1 MAGEEEQAGS
11 WVVRE
16 GGTRRREENTLGLFS
31 PHWDQGSPW
40 VLCTFIMT
48 LTCLAVLARRAVQ
61 EYIITSIKEVL
72 RTHFNRVV
80 ELKVGLHGVE
90 IWTGSLGGLLVLV
103 GAGHL
108 FSSFPLLPPG
118 GHLLFLWITPQ
129 PSSSPRKPFWPQM
142 RPGLVHQMCWQSG
155 SKGL

>member
-1 MAGEEEQAGS
+1 
-11 WVVRE
+11 
-16 GGTRRREENTLGLFS
+16 
-31 PHWDQGSPW
+31 
-40 VLCTFIMT
+40 MT

-90 IWTGSLGGLLVLV
+90 IWTGSLGGLHVTV

-108 FSSFPLLPPG
+108 LSSLPLPPSG
-118 GHLLFLWITPQ
+118 GHLLLLWITPQ
-129 PSSSPRKPFWPQM
+129 ISSSPRKPF
-142 RPGLVHQMCWQSG
+142 
-155 SKGL
+155 